1 MTERPV
7 DWSRCSLVESIPGK
21 LSGAPVL
28 KDTRMPVQGIVDNYD
43 AGLTPEE
50 VSEVFD
56 LPLAKIIAVLEF
68 RERQCER
75 SPRS

>member
-1 MTERPV
+1 VAEGEV
-7 DWSRCSLVESIPGK
+7 DWSRCSLVEAIPGK

-28 KDTRMPVQGIVDNYD
+28 KGTRMPVQGIVDNYD

-56 LPLAKIIAVLEF
+56 LPLAKVIAILEF

-75 SPRS
+75 SS